1 MQGLVR
7 RTVQV
12 GLRDRAYPRELSNRC
27 DSRRSRN
34 NCVPQAL
41 VDGET
46 ALSNQPP
53 GVTLTDFV
61 DYLAVYFQH
70 VESHQRWYGSRTQRS
85 ARFMRAGRTRAI
97 FAKVIKEVAP
107 DPRTVVVFGGS
118 YSGRGCMRGDTGG
131 PAPIKALRRAIAR
144 ERIVVVVDEFRSTI
158 THSLCGNDLVP
169 RPGDP
174 TGREKRCN
182 HCGVDVAPY
191 TQLTLPPT
199 FRAC

>member
-1 MQGLVR
+1 M
-7 RTVQV
+7 
-12 GLRDRAYPRELSNRC
+12 
-27 DSRRSRN
+27 
-34 NCVPQAL
+34 
-41 VDGET
+41 DGET

-85 ARFMRAGRTRAI
+85 ARFMRAGRTRSI

-182 HCGVDVAPY
+182 HCGVDVARDVDAARSIDSIWDSTGPGHAADSLVR
-191 TQLTLPPT
+191 TGQRPAHL
-199 FRAC
+199 RRQ